1 MEKLHLADLKAKEA
15 KAKKAK
21 AENGEAGQAAD
32 TPKAKPVQRPLSKL
46 DRELAAEKARA
57 EAKQARR
64 PLPPLPPPPLPPL
77 HPRTLAAGPPL
88 HHRAISESRS
98 WCLAC
103 AEGGRAREEEGGA
116 SAEGRPAQE
125 APVGIHA
132 LQRPSRWQVPP
143 QYASQER
150 RGSPAVPR
158 PPPGAAECR
167 RSRSA
172 AC

>member
-15 KAKKAK
+15 KAKKA

-32 TPKAKPVQRPLSKL
+32 TPKAKPIQRPLSKL

-57 EAKQARR
+57 EAKEARR
-64 PLPPLPPPPLPPL
+64 PLPPPPPPLHPP
-77 HPRTLAAGPPL
+77 HTCYGPVL

-125 APVGIHA
+125 ALVGLHA
-132 LQRPSRWQVPP
+132 LQRPSR
-143 QYASQER
+143 
-150 RGSPAVPR
+150 
-158 PPPGAAECR
+158 
-167 RSRSA
+167 
-172 AC
+172 